1 MAEKHFYKVTSFLL
15 ALSLSACGGSGAGS
29 LPGIASSAVP
39 AAYVPVTKAQASNG
53 ISPLSSPVGASIKID
68 AGGGAASGG
77 WVADTDY
84 SWTGW
89 GETAAVNTTI
99 DTSRVTGPAPQAVY
113 QTQRWAPHLV
123 YTIPNLTPASA
134 YTVRLDFVESWF
146 TAAQQR
152 IFNVGINGARV
163 LSNFD
168 IFKTA
173 GGANIASAEQFPAT
187 ASGIGVIAI
196 TLDATV
202 NNATIAGIEVS
213 AAASTPAPAPTATST
228 PIVVATPTASPAA
241 TPSPPPTSGVGPR
254 VPVGPQASIACP
266 SGAVQIAAGTNVQS
280 IVNAHRAG
288 TAYCFAAG
296 TYAQL
301 QITPQSGDTYVGLK
315 GAVLDGQN
323 TASHAF
329 SGWFTG
335 VTIENFVVTNYND
348 AYQDAP
354 IVTGP
359 NWMIKNNEIANNT
372 AAGVKVTTG
381 TNVVANSIHNNGQK
395 GYTILGSNVVFSD
408 NEIAA
413 NNPNDVYNPNSA
425 TGDTGGGKA
434 WQTVNLLMEY
444 NYVHDNH
451 GPGLWSDTDNQGT
464 VYEYNDVENNWASG
478 IFHEASWDA
487 VIANNVV
494 KNNANT
500 KYCTY
505 DLWCSDIQIASSG
518 GVNGKIVDVYN
529 NTVVSNGSQGGNAI
543 GLITENR
550 GADGTSGLYGTWLV
564 QNVHVHNN
572 NINVSAGGL
581 TGAETDNGAT
591 GIFTS
596 QGNWFNNNTYTG
608 AGNSFFW
615 NGIKGNFAFFEGQG
629 QELNGTSL

>member
-1 MAEKHFYKVTSFLL
+1 MAENHFQKVTSLLL
-15 ALSLSACGGSGAGS
+15 ALSLSACGGSGSLAGTGS
-29 LPGIASSAVP
+29 STPSAGLVPLAKAPASSR
-39 AAYVPVTKAQASNG
+39 
-53 ISPLSSPVGASIKID
+53 ISPLSSPIAASIKID
-68 AGGGAASGG
+68 AGGAAATGT
-77 WVADTDY
+77 WLADTDY
-84 SWTGW
+84 AATGW
-89 GETAAVNTTI
+89 GSTAAVTSAITT
-99 DTSRVTGPAPQAVY
+99 SHVTEPAPQAVY
-113 QTQRWAPHLV
+113 QTQRWAPHLT
-123 YTIPNLTPASA
+123 YTIPNLTPGGA
-134 YTVRLDFVESWF
+134 YTVRLDFVESF
-146 TAAQQR
+146 FNAAQQR
-152 IFNVGINGARV
+152 VFNVGINGVRV
-163 LSNFD
+163 LSGFD
-168 IFKTA
+168 IFKAA
-173 GGANIASAEQFPAT
+173 GGRNIAVAQGSAAT
-187 ASGIGVIAI
+187 ADGQGVIAI
-196 TLDATV
+196 ALDATV
-202 NNATIAGIEVS
+202 NNASIAGIEISV
-213 AAASTPAPAPTATST
+213 AAGA
-228 PIVVATPTASPAA
+228 
-241 TPSPPPTSGVGPR
+241 PSPPPTAPPSPPPTAAPSPSPAASPTPPATSGVGPR
-254 VPVGPQASIACP
+254 VPVGPQVSNVCP

-280 IVNAHRAG
+280 VVSAHRAG

-315 GAVLDGQN
+315 GAVLDGQH
-323 TASHAF
+323 AAAHAF

-335 VTIENFVVTNYND
+335 VTIENFLIKNYND

-359 NWMIKNNEIANNT
+359 NWTIRNNEIANNA
-372 AAGVKVTTG
+372 AAGVDVTTG
-381 TNVVANSIHNNGQK
+381 ANVVANFIHNNGQK

-413 NNPNDVYNPNSA
+413 NNPSDAYNPNSA

-434 WQTVNLLMEY
+434 WQTTNLLMQY
-444 NYVHDNH
+444 NFVHDNH

-464 VYEYNDVENNWASG
+464 VYRYNDIENNWAGG

-505 DLWCSDIQIASSG
+505 ALWCSDIQIASSG
-518 GVNGKIVDVYN
+518 GVNGKIVDVYD

-543 GLITENR
+543 GLISENR
-550 GADGTSGLYGTWLV
+550 GANGTSGLYGTWLV

-572 NINVSAGGL
+572 SINLAAGGL

-608 AGNSFFW
+608 AGKSFFW
-615 NGIKGNFAFFEGQG
+615 NGTTGSFAFFQGQG
-629 QELNGTSL
+629 QEMNGTSL